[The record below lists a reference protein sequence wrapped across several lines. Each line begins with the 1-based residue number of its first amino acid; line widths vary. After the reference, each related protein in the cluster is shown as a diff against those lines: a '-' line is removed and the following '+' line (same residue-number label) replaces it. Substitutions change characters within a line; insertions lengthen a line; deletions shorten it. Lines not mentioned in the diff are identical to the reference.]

1 MSPRQLFRALAL
13 AEAVTWTLLLAGM
26 AQKYLLDA
34 GDWGVSVA
42 GAVHGFVFLAFVVTA
57 LLVAVNQRWS
67 RRATLL
73 ALVSAVPPLAT
84 VPAEWWLDRTGRLD
98 GAWRRPREG
107 AGAPVLDRLLGLV
120 LARPGAAAVLAVAGV
135 AVVFA
140 GLLVVG
146 PPGGGSGAAD

>member
-13 AEAVTWTLLLAGM
+13 AETVTWTLLLAGM

-34 GDWGVSVA
+34 GEWGVSVA
-42 GAVHGFVFLAFVVTA
+42 GALHGFVFLAFVVAA

-67 RRATLL
+67 PRVTLL
-73 ALVSAVPPLAT
+73 ALASAVPPLAT
-84 VPAEWWLDRTGRLD
+84 LPAEWWLERTDRLD
-98 GAWRRPREG
+98 GGWRRADDPDG
-107 AGAPVLDRLLGLV
+107 PPQDRLLGLV
-120 LARPGAAAVLAVAGV
+120 LARPGLAAAVAGLGV

-146 PPGGGSGAAD
+146 PPGGGSGAEG